1 MSENRKIAV
10 ISTGSGGQALAAYFA
25 LRGFDVAL
33 YARDRERVD
42 MFADKRFVLSGEA
55 QGTASVGLI
64 SRDMEEVV
72 SGAYLIMVTTPAQYH
87 HVVGA
92 AMAPHLADG
101 QTVILNPGRTF
112 GTYAFEKTIRE
123 NGCVADIALGET
135 DTFVFTCRST
145 VIGRPVI
152 YKIKNTVHVAA
163 HSGYGTTQRLT
174 ELLSE
179 HFKSI
184 VPAKSVLHT
193 GFSNIGMIFH
203 PIPILMNITRVE
215 AKEDFLFYIDGIS
228 PLVAGILEK
237 MDEERVAV
245 ARAFGA
251 AVPDAR
257 GWLRECYGS
266 RGGSLYEMIQGTDA
280 YKNVLAPTDIDT
292 RYVFEDIRT
301 GCVPVS
307 CAGAYAGVKT
317 EALDTVI
324 RWASLLYD
332 TDLHADGRNGE
343 RLDFDNIQKQLV
355 RTHAFPVYPDFCT

>member
-1 MSENRKIAV
+1 MSGRRKIAV
-10 ISTGSGGQALAAYFA
+10 ISTGNGGQALAAYFS
-25 LRGFDVAL
+25 LKGHEVAL
-33 YARDRERVD
+33 YARDQERVD
-42 MFADKRFVLSGEA
+42 MFADNRFTLSGAVE
-55 QGTASVGLI
+55 GTTSVALI

-72 SGAYLIMVTTPAQYH
+72 RGAYLIMVTTPAQYH

-101 QTVILNPGRTF
+101 QSVILNPGRTF
-112 GTYAFEKTIRE
+112 GTYAFEKTLRE
-123 NGCVADIALGET
+123 NGCAADIALGET
-135 DTFVFTCRST
+135 DTFVFTCRSA

-152 YKIKNTVHVAA
+152 YKMKNTVLVAA
-163 HSGYGTTQRLT
+163 HRGYGGTTRQIART
-174 ELLSE
+174 LSE
-179 HFKSI
+179 YFDSI
-184 VPAKSVLHT
+184 VPAGSVLHT

-237 MDEERVAV
+237 MDAERVAV

-251 AVPDAR
+251 DVEGAG
-257 GWLRECYGS
+257 GWLRACYGS
-266 RGGSLYEMIQGTDA
+266 RGNTLYELIQGTDA

-307 CAGAYAGVKT
+307 CAGKYAGINT
-317 EALDTVI
+317 ETLDAVI

-332 TDLHADGRNGE
+332 VDFRSDGRNDAI
-343 RLDFDNIQKQLV
+343 LDFGRILHLEGRD
-355 RTHAFPVYPDFCT
+355 TA